1 MVEDKSWHFLLRRSR
16 MANSMKKLLLLVVTI
31 FVILTTAW
39 ADDLDNQIQLKE
51 TQLQSLQW
59 EFRYLQERV
68 TTLQSQGQK
77 LQTEIDALKKQKA
90 ESIKEK
96 EKK

>member
-1 MVEDKSWHFLLRRSR
+1 
-16 MANSMKKLLLLVVTI
+16 MKKWFCLGM
-31 FVILTTAW
+31 ILAILIGIGIAR
-39 ADDLDNQIQLKE
+39 ADDLDTQITLKE

-68 TTLQSQGQK
+68 TTLQSQAQK
-77 LQTEIDALKKQKA
+77 LQVEIDALKKQKA

>member
-1 MVEDKSWHFLLRRSR
+1 
-16 MANSMKKLLLLVVTI
+16 MKKLLLLVVTI